1 MNELRQE
8 IDSIDAQ
15 LLKLIDHRMELA
27 YEIGLYKKE
36 AGTPVYVPQ
45 REQEIFDRLKVLPK
59 ERISDSDVEELFAL
73 ILEIG
78 RRYGSKAIGS

>member
-8 IDSIDAQ
+8 IDNIDAQ

-36 AGTPVYVPQ
+36 ADMPVYVPS
-45 REQEIFDRLKVLPK
+45 REQAIFDRLKKLPK
-59 ERISDSDVEELFAL
+59 ERISDDDVEELFGL
-73 ILEIG
+73 IIEIG
-78 RRYGSKAIGS
+78 RRYGNKAIGS